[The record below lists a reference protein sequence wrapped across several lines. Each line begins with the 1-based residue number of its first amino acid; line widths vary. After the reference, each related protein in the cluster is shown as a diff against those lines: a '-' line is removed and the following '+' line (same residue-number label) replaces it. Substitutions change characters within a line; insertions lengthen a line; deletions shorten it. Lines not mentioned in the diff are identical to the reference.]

1 MSNLLISEKKQKLNT
16 IRPHDR
22 LVVKYYDKHTDRL
35 VSQWVKTG
43 VSKVL
48 RSANSLF
55 RIRSCIGDGS
65 VELELLSSNQIVDIP
80 LERISNICEISKTDS
95 YNEQKLFQI
104 TLSKNFFI
112 RFTTTHF
119 FKQFLNARI

>member
-1 MSNLLISEKKQKLNT
+1 MSNLLISEKRQKLNT

-22 LVVKYYDKHTDRL
+22 LVVKYYDKHTDSL
-35 VSQWVKTG
+35 VFWCFKTG

-55 RIRSCIGDGS
+55 RIHSCIGDGS

-80 LERISNICEISKTDS
+80 FERISNICEISKTDS
-95 YNEQKLFQI
+95 YNEQKLFEI
-104 TLSKNFFI
+104 TLSKIFSI
-112 RFTTTHF
+112 SFTTVHF
-119 FKQFLNARI
+119 FKQFLNART